1 MRVKYLS
8 QCLEHGMC
16 SVFKTR
22 GKERK
27 GRRIDVKKGEREE
40 KNERWEG
47 RKESQYV
54 GGFERF
60 GLKIYILEPFAY
72 KPKT

>member
-1 MRVKYLS
+1 M
-8 QCLEHGMC
+8 EA
-16 SVFKTR
+16 
-22 GKERK
+22 
-27 GRRIDVKKGEREE
+27 KKGEREE